1 MANGR
6 MTFRFDKEQD
16 KSRQGPADYRPGRGL
31 ETAGQYL
38 NREVQPEE
46 ELPLHTWPDRGPVVD
61 MEEVHDDRGLY
72 YAEPHIPSH
81 EPSYSE
87 EGYGGTYH
95 TRRPSYWWKFALS
108 VAGALAT
115 GVLLGYAALSMIQ
128 GGAAAGGNGADK
140 AQSAVTGVQNGSS
153 TGQPVAP
160 DTGLP
165 VVGADDA
172 AAGQIPVDIAAQSYY
187 LLQYGVF
194 STPDGAD
201 QARQELLGAGLA
213 AGLDPEGGNR
223 VYAGMSPDREQAKLL
238 SSGLKSEGIELYVRE
253 LVLPGAGQASY
264 AGQAEAVDSYFTAS
278 GQLLKEL
285 SGVSA
290 ALLSGS
296 GQAAGSPSVSD
307 LHMQWTEA
315 VKALA
320 PGLTPEGQS
329 LCTDLQKAM
338 NRGIAALNE
347 YDKNKAQGLLWEVQE
362 SMMNFLAGQRNLLS
376 MLTKG

>member
-6 MTFRFDKEQD
+6 MTFRFDTEKD
-16 KSRQGPADYRPGRGL
+16 KSRQEPADYRPGRGL
-31 ETAGQYL
+31 ETAGDYL

-46 ELPLHTWPDRGPVVD
+46 ELLLHTWPDRGPVVD
-61 MEEVHDDRGLY
+61 MEEVHDDRGQY
-72 YAEPHIPSH
+72 YAESH
-81 EPSYSE
+81 NLSREPSYSE
-87 EGYGGTYH
+87 GGYGGTYH

-115 GVLLGYAALSMIQ
+115 GVLLGYAALSMIH

-140 AQSAVTGVQNGSS
+140 VQQAATGV
-153 TGQPVAP
+153 QPVAP

-165 VVGADDA
+165 VAGTDGA
-172 AAGQIPVDIAAQSYY
+172 AAGQVPVDIAAQSYY

-253 LVLPGAGQASY
+253 LVLPGAGKASY
-264 AGQAEAVDSYFTAS
+264 AGQAEAVNSYFTAS
-278 GQLLKEL
+278 GQLLNEL

-362 SMMNFLAGQRNLLS
+362 SMMNFLAGQRSLLS
-376 MLTKG
+376 MLTKA